1 MSDSRARRLGRELM
15 EALLTGVSYMIP
27 FVVAGGI
34 LIALGFAFGGI
45 YVGDGS
51 GFWTDVFTWGKA
63 SMGLMTAV
71 LGGYIAYALADK
83 PAIVSGFVAGAMA
96 STLGAGFLGAIIGG
110 IAAGYLV
117 RLLKKIRLPAVF
129 QSLLPV
135 LIIPV
140 VSVLVIGAFMQYVIG
155 VPFAWL
161 NETLQGW
168 LLTMSGGAKVVLGVI
183 QGAMLAFDMGGPV
196 NKAAYAFALAAGGN
210 GNWAPMAANFIAS
223 MSPPLGLGI
232 ATLLAPRRF
241 TQAERGSVGGL
252 LVGGVGMIT
261 EFAIPFAAANP
272 FRVIP
277 SLMAGSAV
285 GASLSYLA
293 GLTMQAPHGGLF
305 VLPLCN
311 RPLIFLLILVV
322 SSAVTAGMLVLL
334 LPKKPAGSG
343 GGAAT
348 VGGLGDL
355 MGAPAG
361 SASSAQ
367 DGLDDIEEI
376 SLDDE

>member
-1 MSDSRARRLGRELM
+1 MNKLKNEGRALM
-15 EALLTGVSYMIP
+15 QALLTGVSYMIP

-34 LIALGFAFGGI
+34 LIAVGFAFGGI
-45 YVGDGS
+45 YVGEGS
-51 GFWTDVFTWGKA
+51 GFWANVYSWGQA

-71 LGGYIAYALADK
+71 LGGYIAFALADK
-83 PAIVSGFVAGAMA
+83 PAIAGGFVAGAMA
-96 STLGAGFLGAIIGG
+96 GSLGAGFLGAIIGG
-110 IAAGYLV
+110 IAAGCLA
-117 RLLKKIRLPAVF
+117 RQLKKVRLPAAL

-161 NETLQGW
+161 NETLQSW
-168 LLTMSGGAKVVLGVI
+168 LLNMSGGAKVILGVV

-196 NKAAYAFALAAGGN
+196 NKAAYAFALAATES

-223 MSPPLGLGI
+223 MSPPLGLGLAILI
-232 ATLLAPRRF
+232 APKRF
-241 TQAERGSVGGL
+241 TKAERGSLGGL

-277 SLMAGSAV
+277 ALMVGSAF
-285 GASLSYLA
+285 GASLSYVA

-305 VLPLCN
+305 VLLLCN
-311 RPLIFLLILVV
+311 KPLMFLLILV
-322 SSAVTAGMLVLL
+322 AAALVTAVMLILL
-334 LPKKPAGSG
+334 LPRSARDEG
-343 GGAAT
+343 GVA
-348 VGGLGDL
+348 VIGGLSDL
-355 MGAPAG
+355 MGSVATDG
-361 SASSAQ
+361 SSVQ
-367 DGLDDIEEI
+367 DDDFDGIETLD
-376 SLDDE
+376 LDTDG